1 MDREIWGIVMAA
13 IKRAS
18 RVVERDLRGRTPRY
32 PNRLV
37 VAMYVWAVWHDR
49 TLSWACDRSHYTGLF
64 RPRGT
69 LPSVSQF
76 TRRVKTDACDA
87 ILRRVHDALAERG
100 LLSDA
105 GYLDGKALPVSPVSK
120 DRQATRGKVSG
131 GWAKGYKL
139 HAFVTE
145 RRRIAVWGVTGL
157 NVAEQSVA
165 AALLPH
171 VAPRLTADAVVMLD
185 SNYDSAPLHKD
196 VADPLGVCL
205 LHPLKGQ
212 QRVGPGGHH
221 PVTRRQMGATRREL
235 VRCWDE
241 RPGLAGLVLKARDTI
256 ERVFGVLTCTAG
268 GLANLPAWVR
278 TLPRVRR
285 WVGAKII
292 LYNARLKAQDRQ
304 QLMAVA

>member
-1 MDREIWGIVMAA
+1 MDREIWGIVMAT
-13 IKRAS
+13 IKRAC
-18 RVVERDLRGRTPRY
+18 RAVERDRRGRTPRY
-32 PNRLV
+32 PNWLI

-64 RPRGT
+64 RPRGR

-76 TRRVKTDACDA
+76 TRRVKSDVCDA
-87 ILRRVHDALAERG
+87 VLRRVHDELAGRG
-100 LLSDA
+100 LLTDA

-120 DRQATRGKVSG
+120 DRQATRGKVCG
-131 GWAKGYKL
+131 GFAKGYKL

-145 RRRIAVWGVTGL
+145 RRRIAVWSVTGL

-165 AALLPH
+165 AELLPH
-171 VAPRLTADAVVMLD
+171 VAPRLTPDAVLMLD
-185 SNYDSAPLHKD
+185 GNYDSAPLHKD
-196 VADPLGVCL
+196 VAEPLGVCL

-212 QRVGPGGHH
+212 QRVGAGGHH
-221 PVTRRQMGATRREL
+221 PVTLRQMGESRREL

-241 RPGLAGLVLKARDTI
+241 RPGLAGLVLKARDEI

-268 GLANLPAWVR
+268 GLAGLPAWVR

-285 WVGAKII
+285 WVGVKII
-292 LYNARLKAQDRQ
+292 LYNARLEAQERQ
-304 QLMAVA
+304 RLTAAA